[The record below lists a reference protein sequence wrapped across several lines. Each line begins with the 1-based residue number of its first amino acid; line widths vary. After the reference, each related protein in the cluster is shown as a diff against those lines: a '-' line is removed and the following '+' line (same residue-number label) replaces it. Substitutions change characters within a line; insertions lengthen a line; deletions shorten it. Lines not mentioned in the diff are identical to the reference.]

1 MTHANEGGKGLRGG
15 KGLKR
20 TAKLNPLPLHSG
32 QNAKGQQGRGE
43 KPPKLTPQKCMQSH
57 SQKLLA

>member
-1 MTHANEGGKGLRGG
+1 MTHANEGRKGLRGG

-32 QNAKGQQGRGE
+32 QNAKGQQGRE
-43 KPPKLTPQKCMQSH
+43 KMPPKMYAVP
-57 SQKLLA
+57 

>member
-1 MTHANEGGKGLRGG
+1 MTHANEGRKGLRGG

-32 QNAKGQQGRGE
+32 QNAKGQQGRE
-43 KPPKLTPQKCMQSH
+43 EMTPQKCMQSH